1 MVKIRHRDIQGLDRD
16 KHTED
21 SFHASP
27 SRPELRSAS
36 KNARFDTVLVDL
48 EEKDEDDTG
57 LEGEN
62 QMVVYHIRSL
72 IFSKALRLEECV

>member
-1 MVKIRHRDIQGLDRD
+1 MVKIRHKDIQGLDKD

-27 SRPELRSAS
+27 SRPELRSAA

-57 LEGEN
+57 LEGED
-62 QMVVYHIRSL
+62 QLVVYHKKSL
-72 IFSKALRLEECV
+72 IFSKALRLEECM

>member
-1 MVKIRHRDIQGLDRD
+1 MDKD

-27 SRPELRSAS
+27 SKPELRSAA
-36 KNARFDTVLVDL
+36 KNARFGTVLVDL
-48 EEKDEDDTG
+48 EEKDEDDNG

-72 IFSKALRLEECV
+72 IFSKALRLEECM